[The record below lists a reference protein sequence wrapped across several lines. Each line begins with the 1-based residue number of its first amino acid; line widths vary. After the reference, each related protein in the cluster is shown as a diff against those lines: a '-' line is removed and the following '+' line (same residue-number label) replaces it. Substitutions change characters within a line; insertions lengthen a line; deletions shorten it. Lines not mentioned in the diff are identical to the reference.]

1 MVHQNDDNSNMTC
14 MNYIFKM
21 RLLNQTLDAYKSGNY
36 AKAKELATTAYIDNF
51 EFIEKSI
58 GSDLKHQ
65 DEAFLRE
72 KLRHQIDLRSY

>member
-1 MVHQNDDNSNMTC
+1 
-14 MNYIFKM
+14 MNYIFKIR

-58 GSDLKHQ
+58 SSDLKHQ
-65 DEAFLRE
+65 DEDFKGKIKTANRFKVL
-72 KLRHQIDLRSY
+72 LMN